1 MAKIKT
7 RKHGYGESYQIA
19 FTLAGKEKT
28 LSLDRKYT
36 RRHAEEIALYV
47 QKAADAIETGSSPD
61 RPTQAWLDDMTDDLR
76 KRFVN
81 AGLIEETET
90 LDAWE
95 LWERFTTEAD
105 RNPKR
110 KPSTVRSYGVAQK
123 RFFGYFPRHTPVDE
137 ITSEEGFAWRESMK
151 ESGLAEA
158 TIAGTIKITRAVF
171 RWGVEKEYCR
181 TNVFKKVER
190 GSFVNKAKRQFISM
204 EWYRKLLDSCPD
216 QTWRTLLALCR
227 IGGLRSTSETLA
239 VRWEDVDWEK
249 KRLLVRSSKTE
260 RHFGKESRVIP
271 LFPEMRVELE
281 KQFDQA
287 EEGGSPYIID
297 RWRESEANLRT
308 QFSRI
313 IFRAGLQQ
321 WADPFQNLRRSRDIE
336 LSTRYPAHVAA
347 EWMGHSPKVAEKHYL
362 FATDDDFRN
371 ALEEPQRPEL
381 LEHCTKEVL
390 K

>member
-1 MAKIKT
+1 MATIKT
-7 RKHGYGESYQIA
+7 RKHGYGYSYAIA

-95 LWERFTTEAD
+95 LWEQFTTEAD
-105 RNPKR
+105 RNSKR

-137 ITSEEGFAWRESMK
+137 ITSEEGSAWRESMK

-204 EWYRKLLDSCPD
+204 EWYRKLLDACPD

-260 RHFGKESRVIP
+260 RHFGKETRIIP
-271 LFPEMRVELE
+271 LFPDLRVELE
-281 KQFDQA
+281 RQFEQA
-287 EEGGSPYIID
+287 EEGGSPYVID
-297 RWRESEANLRT
+297 RYRDTSANMRTRFLKIIFHAGLEEWPRLFHNLRGSRSCEL
-308 QFSRI
+308 FS
-313 IFRAGLQQ
+313 
-321 WADPFQNLRRSRDIE
+321 D
-336 LSTRYPAHVAA
+336 YPAHVASN
-347 EWMGHSPKVAEKHYL
+347 WMGQSSKVALSHYL
-362 FATDDDFRN
+362 HPSEADFQK
-371 ALEEPQRPEL
+371 ALEKPQRSEP
-381 LEHCTKEVL
+381 LEHCTIE
-390 K
+390 